1 MRGLIYAGSGGLGW
15 LKRFFLDTDPYLL
28 KIVNKPLL
36 EYFLDLASILKV
48 SELRLVSDHSTRG
61 MEESFGD
68 GSRWGIKLSYALAK
82 PGDSLKN
89 VYLKNLSF
97 CKNQD
102 LLLFNG
108 FFFVNYDR
116 RELDAIVK
124 GKHSFYLGE
133 EQKRIICLK
142 ADCALG
148 DSSSVGIE
156 KMPGLSISEIKTV
169 MDYYRLNMSILKHW
183 NKFYVLPGYS
193 NQKDTFLGLNLI
205 YPNSSE
211 LVPPIMIGDN
221 CSFNKFTI
229 IGPNSIIGDNV
240 IVDDNTVVKDSI
252 ILDNTFIGAELD
264 IDSKIVCKN
273 HLIDGK
279 TGDMIVVH
287 DRILVSQVEQGLV
300 VSYFNYMIQKVL
312 SVIFLLAQL
321 PFWLLFFI
329 GYSIVIRKQRSS
341 WLINKGFKTI
351 DYLGPARLS
360 QSLWGRFLL
369 RLSLD
374 KFCLL
379 WHVLRGK
386 LILVGNSLMP
396 NSAAHRKLV
405 LDLPVYTPGV
415 FSLAETVE
423 ITSSDEL
430 VFYELE
436 YVHNVSTR
444 FNLKIVVRC
453 LIRRLIKGYRG

>member
-15 LKRFFLDTDPYLL
+15 LKRYFADTDPYLL

-48 SELRLVSDHSTRG
+48 TELRVVSDHSTRS
-61 MEESFGD
+61 MEEIFGD
-68 GSRWGIKLSYALAK
+68 GSRWGVRLSYALAK

-89 VYLKNLSF
+89 VYLKNMSF
-97 CKNQD
+97 CKDQD
-102 LLLFNG
+102 VLLFNG
-108 FFFVNYDR
+108 FCFVNYDR
-116 RELDAIVK
+116 RELEGIVK
-124 GKHSFYLGE
+124 SKQSFCLGD
-133 EQKRIICLK
+133 EQKRVICLK
-142 ADCALG
+142 SGYSLSETASKPPEQVPG
-148 DSSSVGIE
+148 ISV
-156 KMPGLSISEIKTV
+156 SEINSV

-240 IVDDNTVVKDSI
+240 IVDENTIVKDSI

-287 DRILVSQVEQGLV
+287 DKILVSQVERGLV

-312 SVIFLLAQL
+312 AVIFLLIQL

-329 GYSIVIRKQRSS
+329 TFSLFLRKHRSS

-351 DYLGPARLS
+351 DYLGPPRLN
-360 QSLWGRFLL
+360 QSLWGRFML

-396 NSAAHRKLV
+396 NSAAYRKLV

-423 ITSSDEL
+423 ITSTDEL

-453 LIRRLIKGYRG
+453 LLRRLIKGYRG